1 MAKTHYFYQIDHI
14 NANNEAEYIDTFTA
28 RQRNKAVET
37 VNILNR
43 ANMCLHDDTYFVL
56 DKYASEDY
64 DGETDRIIEENIT
77 NAESIKMHCARVR
90 KIKGTKSTVV
100 DEVDDFDYSD
110 YGNGVMDMLQ

>member
-1 MAKTHYFYQIDHI
+1 MAKTHYFYQIDHV

-28 RQRNKAVET
+28 RQRNKAIET

-77 NAESIKMHCARVR
+77 NAESIKMHRDR
-90 KIKGTKSTVV
+90 IKSQEQYKNTLHVT
-100 DEVDDFDYSD
+100 SD
-110 YGNGVMDMLQ
+110 I

>member
-1 MAKTHYFYQIDHI
+1 MAKTHYFYQIDYV

-28 RQRNKAVET
+28 RQRNKAIET

-77 NAESIKMHCARVR
+77 NAKSLKMLSAEIKETR
-90 KIKGTKSTVV
+90 
-100 DEVDDFDYSD
+100 
-110 YGNGVMDMLQ
+110 

>member
-14 NANNEAEYIDTFTA
+14 NANNEAEYIGTFTSKE
-28 RQRNKAVET
+28 RRKAIEH

-64 DGETDRIIEENIT
+64 DGETDRIVEENIT
-77 NAESIKMHCARVR
+77 GAMSIKMQIAKV
-90 KIKGTKSTVV
+90 KENLELNSNK
-100 DEVDDFDYSD
+100 
-110 YGNGVMDMLQ
+110 